1 MREGTRKE
9 VRSEIA
15 KEVGIANGGVRD
27 GRGIVQRHSDLVRLD
42 ELEHAREQQRL
53 ELEAAL
59 MIRIR
64 QNVEDVLHNAQEV
77 LLEERICNRWI
88 GTREVVDDFQ
98 AHYCR
103 HASELVRHNFQA

>member
-1 MREGTRKE
+1 MWERRLKQIRR
-9 VRSEIA
+9 VLA
-15 KEVGIANGGVRD
+15 KEYRVADCRVRHHCGVEKRD
-27 GRGIVQRHSDLVRLD
+27 GYLVRLD